1 MTGSCV
7 VTGWLLLKGRTNAG
21 TANLKAACQS
31 MVFTKLSFVAVDT
44 RISVI
49 MQMHITD
56 NTLKTKIKVEKE
68 RDLDPS
74 GRGQP
79 PGTTPKIA
87 FIKPT
92 PFFFTCLTVRHN
104 NPSIHPG

>member
-1 MTGSCV
+1 
-7 VTGWLLLKGRTNAG
+7 
-21 TANLKAACQS
+21 
-31 MVFTKLSFVAVDT
+31 MVFIKLSFVAVDT
-44 RISVI
+44 RISVV

-79 PGTTPKIA
+79 PGITPKIA